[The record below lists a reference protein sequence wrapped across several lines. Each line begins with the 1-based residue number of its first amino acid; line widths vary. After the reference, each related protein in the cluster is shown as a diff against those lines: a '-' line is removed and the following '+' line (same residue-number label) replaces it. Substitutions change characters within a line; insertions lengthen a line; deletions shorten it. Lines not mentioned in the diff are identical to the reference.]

1 MDGNAFAT
9 FVAGSRWQFAKTMA
23 NIPHAYTRRVWCD
36 DKAFE
41 DAVIFIRANGYQ
53 GEFYSRAYL
62 YYDLGSYQYW
72 TMGDPVGETILINRA
87 LKPGEEECGPLASP
101 GTSLQLKAKLEAPG
115 GSQAVA
121 GWLSRNWTELE
132 AVHRV
137 LSSEGRLVSSWL
149 DLGEGEA
156 SSLEQL
162 KAKLEAEGVKF
173 NEDGSA
179 AASSHFG

>member
-1 MDGNAFAT
+1 MDGNAFAM

-23 NIPHAYTRRVWCD
+23 SIPHAYTRRVWCD

-101 GTSLQLKAKLEAPG
+101 GTSLQLKAA
-115 GSQAVA
+115 
-121 GWLSRNWTELE
+121 
-132 AVHRV
+132 
-137 LSSEGRLVSSWL
+137 
-149 DLGEGEA
+149 
-156 SSLEQL
+156 
-162 KAKLEAEGVKF
+162 LEAEGVKF

-179 AASSHFG
+179 ATSSHFSPPAGL